1 MASLP
6 LSGWDALYRR
16 TDQPK
21 SMILTFSDGTVIN
34 NDKIC
39 MEQMSLEESLCSE
52 ENLRYGCCES
62 SCFQVQIVNTEQSF
76 KDLYVNVV
84 QAFPPQMA
92 RLVGSDSAQIV
103 DNDGNYIDGADL
115 YYAQYGNF
123 RVISDVPTSDRQYRS
138 LICYD
143 KMYDII
149 HANVYEWYEDLT
161 FPMSVKDFRDSFFN
175 YLDIPQA
182 ETELIND
189 DYMIQ
194 GEFYA
199 SEELSGRIVIEAICE
214 LNGVFGHIS
223 RDDIFEYI
231 SLPSEESIEHD
242 HYVNGSCVY
251 EDYETETITGIRA
264 INVQG
269 DSGTIVGDEG
279 NMYLMQSN
287 ILTFGDEGTDEL
299 TSALNTLLD
308 VISEFTYTPFKVTTY
323 GNPMLPLGTNVTFE
337 TKYKTINSFVMTRF
351 LSGIQALRDTFTTLG
366 DKVYPDDVNRIKN
379 EIQRSAGQTH
389 KLTNDVNTL
398 DSEIF
403 DEHGNSRIQQTLKEI
418 VLKVD
423 SNGKLVKVELG
434 ENASQGSTFRIDA
447 DYIDIH
453 SNTIDFNNNGY
464 TVRGEVYETLIKP
477 DEFNVLAN
485 YPTRGKFQEDL
496 SPYYYELSRNVQ
508 IKNLGYG
515 GYEAEAAN
523 YRKRFSPSDPRYPYV
538 DYEQYAE
545 ANTISDNCVLLS
557 SPQTY
562 SWRGGYWNTSGIHR
576 WVEENDGSVWTYYAI
591 VGQHNVLF
599 PSAWTSLLADGAT
612 IDDDGYLVMPDNDK
626 PLSYYMANQGYC
638 HNFSMGV
645 HALNENDT
653 TIIGLV
659 KVHYED
665 FFDHITPSGFDEVE
679 TFGEDLIFAVQPSMT
694 ISEEDIYDFS
704 GYYWGKTALGRTS
717 LKNTINGLQVQSSSD
732 KRLKR
737 DIEEIDDRLV
747 KAICDCPTY
756 QFKFYNEDVT
766 TVGIIA
772 QDFVLACEKY
782 GIDPNGY
789 SLCQKRTVKDDD
801 DTEYYY
807 IEYSQYLT
815 LKSIH
820 LQNQIDELK
829 ELMKK

>member
-1 MASLP
+1 MTLQEY
-6 LSGWDALYRR
+6 DALYRNMLVKKMR
-16 TDQPK
+16 IVT
-21 SMILTFSDGTVIN
+21 SGGITILNKNIAQ
-34 NDKIC
+34 
-39 MEQMSLEESLCSE
+39 EEMSLEESLCSE
-52 ENLRYGCCES
+52 ENLRYGTCEA
-62 SCFQVQIVNTEQSF
+62 SCFTVRIIYSDHSF
-76 KDLYVNVV
+76 VGEWLDVYQKIYTDSDGFLLNEDGTFLLNELGGRIQLESEADGIAHYGKFKVFSDKPTNDRLYRDLV
-84 QAFPPQMA
+84 
-92 RLVGSDSAQIV
+92 
-103 DNDGNYIDGADL
+103 
-115 YYAQYGNF
+115 
-123 RVISDVPTSDRQYRS
+123 
-138 LICYD
+138 CYD
-143 KMYDII
+143 LMYDII
-149 HANVYEWYEDLT
+149 NADVSDWSKNLT
-161 FPMSVKDFRDSFFN
+161 FPMTVKDFRDSFFEE
-175 YLDIPQA
+175 IGVVQ
-182 ETELIND
+182 ETTTLIND
-189 DYMIQ
+189 DFEIEGQYIV
-194 GEFYA
+194 E
-199 SEELSGRIVIEAICE
+199 SSLSGKTIIEAICE

-223 RDDIFEYI
+223 REGTFEYI
-231 SLPSEESIEHD
+231 SLPSADTITYPYYID
-242 HYVNGSCVY
+242 GSGSY
-251 EDYETETITGIRA
+251 EDYETEEISGIVARSVEGDVGTMVGTYD
-264 INVQG
+264 NV
-269 DSGTIVGDEG
+269 
-279 NMYLMQSN
+279 YN
-287 ILTFGDEGTDEL
+287 IDYNPLLFGSEGTAAMTTAL
-299 TSALNTLLD
+299 TKLLTK
-308 VISEFTYTPFKVTTY
+308 IGQFSYRPFKITTY
-323 GNPMLPLGTNVTFE
+323 GNPMLPLGTNVTFN
-337 TKYKTINSFVMTRF
+337 TRHQTVTSFVMSRF
-351 LSGIQALRDTFTTLG
+351 LRGVQGLRDDFSAKGNQT
-366 DKVYPDDVNRIKN
+366 YPSDVNAVRN
-379 EIQRSAGQTH
+379 EITRAGGLTH
-389 KLTNDVNTL
+389 KLTNDVETL

-403 DEHGNSRIQQTLKEI
+403 DEHGNSRIQQTLNEI

-464 TVRGEVYETLIKP
+464 TVRGEVYETIIKP
-477 DEFNVLAN
+477 DDFNVLAN

-496 SPYYYELSRNVQ
+496 SPYYYEISRNVQ

-523 YRKRFSPSDPRYPYV
+523 YRKQFSPSDPRYPYV

-562 SWRGGYWNTSGIHR
+562 SWRGGYWTTSGIHR
-576 WVEENDGSVWTYYAI
+576 WVEENDGSVWTHYAI

-599 PSAWTSLLADGAT
+599 PGAWTSLLADGAT

-638 HNFSMGV
+638 HHFSMGV
-645 HALNENDT
+645 HGLNENDT

-665 FFDHITPSGFDEVE
+665 FFDQITPSGFDEVE

-694 ISEEDIYDFS
+694 ISEEDMYDFS

-772 QDFVLACEKY
+772 QDFVEACEKY
-782 GIDPNGY
+782 GIDPDGY
-789 SLCQKRTVKDDD
+789 SLCQKRTVKDND